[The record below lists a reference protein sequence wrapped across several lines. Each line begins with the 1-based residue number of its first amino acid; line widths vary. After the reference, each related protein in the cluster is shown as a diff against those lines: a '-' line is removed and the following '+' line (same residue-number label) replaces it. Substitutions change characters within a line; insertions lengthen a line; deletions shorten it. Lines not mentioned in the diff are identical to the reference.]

1 MAQVCIHWTYGRGE
15 IQEMTAA
22 GTAITG
28 YICTALFLAQV
39 TQRMISTI
47 QRALYYTYKHRL
59 VVSCEIKYMNG

>member
-1 MAQVCIHWTYGRGE
+1 
-15 IQEMTAA
+15 MTAA